1 MKNQS
6 VNKILLALCL
16 FLFQAA
22 AFAGDYH
29 ASVTQNIQIPGG
41 RYAADASS
49 ALIPYSV
56 LPKGRLNLLYKFEI
70 DTDDEESENEFI
82 RGVIRFSKKD
92 FRVIAFNGLQSYEF
106 EDGHH
111 PLIFDRCDYVEFLVP
126 VKDAWKGAI
135 EIQMTVSND
144 DVGKDLPVEVS
155 FDGYKRPISS
165 YVPIL
170 GKYVSTKSIQ
180 AKISD
185 GELASG
191 EDVMESVMT
200 EYSPFSMSTSVRYY
214 TIQVVE

>member
-1 MKNQS
+1 MKNNKS
-6 VNKILLALCL
+6 INKILLALCL
-16 FLFQAA
+16 FLFQAV

-82 RGVIRFSKKD
+82 RGVIRFSKRD
-92 FRVIAFNGLQSYEF
+92 FRVIAFEGLQSYEF

-111 PLIFDRCDYVEFLVP
+111 PLIFDRCDYVEFLIP
-126 VKDAWKGAI
+126 VKNGWKGAV
-135 EIQMTVSND
+135 EIQMTLSDD

-155 FDGYKRPISS
+155 FDGYERPVSS
-165 YVPIL
+165 YLPFFS
-170 GKYVSTKSIQ
+170 KKSIQ

-185 GELASG
+185 GEITSG
-191 EDVMESVMT
+191 EGVIESVMT
-200 EYSPFSMSTSVRYY
+200 EYDPFPMSTSVKYY